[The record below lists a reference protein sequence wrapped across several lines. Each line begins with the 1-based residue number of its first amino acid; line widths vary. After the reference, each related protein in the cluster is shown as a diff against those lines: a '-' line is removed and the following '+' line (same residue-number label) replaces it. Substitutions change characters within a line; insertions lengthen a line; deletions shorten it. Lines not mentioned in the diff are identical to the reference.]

1 MKQISLYKSVTDIIY
16 EGHDQWWPIR
26 KITPKFLNMSDEDFM
41 DEKKIPLEARN
52 IICEHVRDIMKHVH
66 EAFRE
71 QMDAYLLS
79 EPIELDKKFGIER
92 CYKRAMPGDEQYVIN
107 SFKRRVRL
115 TKQADYRF
123 DKMLDNAKKLKLL
136 SEDAIKELEEGERK
150 RLKELDTTIKEGES
164 VQD

>member
-1 MKQISLYKSVTDIIY
+1 MKQISFYKLVTDIIY

-26 KITPKFLNMSDEDFM
+26 KITPKTLDMTDEEFEQKIR
-41 DEKKIPLEARN
+41 DERARN
-52 IICEHVRDIMKHVH
+52 IICEDVRNIMKHVH

-79 EPIELDKKFGIER
+79 EPIELDKRFGIER

-115 TKQADYRF
+115 TKQANYRF
-123 DKMLDNAKKLKLL
+123 DKMLDNAKKQKLI
-136 SEDAIKELEEGERK
+136 SKHEIKKYK
-150 RLKELDTTIKEGES
+150 RPK
-164 VQD
+164 V